1 MFRNPVGR
9 ASKAA
14 SIGAK
19 TVKGPPRTTVEVI
32 LITNHNYMLAIDK
45 TAYDSYEFS
54 ESLFRYR
61 INQILQRDVS
71 YHLNLDY
78 WITP

>member
-1 MFRNPVGR
+1 
-9 ASKAA
+9 
-14 SIGAK
+14 
-19 TVKGPPRTTVEVI
+19 
-32 LITNHNYMLAIDK
+32 MLAIDK

-71 YHLNLDY
+71 LQLIQNIRSHLECHTVGWLGQKSKSAVLGSGWMRSTVEY
-78 WITP
+78 CSPEEET